1 MGYDVW
7 IGNTRF
13 SKGFSYSTA
22 NAGSINEVSIHDIP
36 AQIAYIL
43 KLKGATSLTVVTHG
57 TGSSVMGYALGK
69 YEESTLSFY
78 NSFSYQKAIK
88 KVLAV
93 AACPITKASSNLSDN
108 SLMFNCDKVPWY
120 LYEGTTDDICTVN
133 GV

>member
-1 MGYDVW
+1 
-7 IGNTRF
+7 
-13 SKGFSYSTA
+13 
-22 NAGSINEVSIHDIP
+22 
-36 AQIAYIL
+36 
-43 KLKGATSLTVVTHG
+43 
-57 TGSSVMGYALGK
+57 MGYALGK

-133 GV
+133 GVQTFIVPALQKTGKLMSYKEYPTIGHRMKEFETYVHDLFPTLF